1 MSFKEYL
8 QNSLNKTE
16 FTQVWESFF
25 SIKSVGFY
33 LNLLKFSKDE
43 MLGKLA
49 KLGVESREIFPNF
62 YICDAKFKD
71 TLTHSELFNSGAIY
85 IQNPSSYL
93 ATLALNPLSTDSVLD
108 MCASPGGKSIAL
120 ANMMGHSSDLA
131 VMESDSKR
139 FYTLK
144 ANLSKYGCEWVRT
157 YNKDA
162 RSVARSCVGRFDKI
176 LLDAPCS
183 SYSHFGNGFVE
194 KSTKEIKAIAKLQKQ
209 LLNSALTAL
218 KSGGC
223 VVYSTCTFFECENEE
238 VVQNA
243 LNSKFDITVERV
255 SFGLRSERLSEFGLR
270 ILPDCD
276 MNAFFLAKIIKH
288 S

>member
-1 MSFKEYL
+1 MSFKDYL
-8 QNSLNKTE
+8 ESTLTKSDFNR
-16 FTQVWESFF
+16 VWDSFF
-25 SIKSVGFY
+25 KPKSVGFY
-33 LNLLKFSKDE
+33 LNLLKFNKDE
-43 MLGKLA
+43 IILSLNN
-49 KLGVESREIFPNF
+49 LGVEITEFLPNF

-71 TLTHSELFNSGAIY
+71 TLTHSEIFNKGAIY

-93 ATLALNPLSTDSVLD
+93 AALALNPNRDDMVLD

-120 ANMMGHSSDLA
+120 ANMMGQGANLA
-131 VMESDSKR
+131 VMESDTKR

-144 ANLSKYGCEWVRT
+144 SNLNKYGCEWVRT

-162 RSVARSCVGRFDKI
+162 RSISRTCQNKFDKI

-183 SYSHFGNGFVE
+183 SYSHFGDGFVE
-194 KSTKEIKAIAKLQKQ
+194 KSAKEIKLIARLQKQ
-209 LLNSALTAL
+209 LLNSALSAL
-218 KSGGC
+218 KPGGV

-243 LNSKFDITVERV
+243 LNSKFDITIDKI
-255 SFGLRSERLSEFGLR
+255 SFGLKSEIISEFGLK
-270 ILPDCD
+270 ILPDCTMD
-276 MNAFFLAKIIKH
+276 AFFLAKIIKN

>member
-1 MSFKEYL
+1 MSFKDYL
-8 QNSLNKTE
+8 KSSLNNAD
-16 FTQVWESFF
+16 FQRVWDSFF
-25 SIKSVGFY
+25 ELKSVGFY
-33 LNLLKFSKDE
+33 LNLLKFDKSYIISNLDD
-43 MLGKLA
+43 
-49 KLGVESREIFPNF
+49 LGVEIREILPNF
-62 YICDAKFKD
+62 YICKSEFKEI
-71 TLTHSELFNSGAIY
+71 LTRCELFNNGAIY

-93 ATLALNPLSTDSVLD
+93 AVLALNPSKNDAVLD

-120 ANMMGHSSDLA
+120 ANMMGNNASLA

-144 ANLSKYGCEWVRT
+144 ANLNKYGCEWVRT

-162 RSVARSCVGRFDKI
+162 RSISRTCQNKFDKI

-183 SYSHFGNGFVE
+183 SYSHFGDGFVE
-194 KSTKEIKAIAKLQKQ
+194 KSVKEIKAIARLQKQ

-218 KSGGC
+218 KPGGS

-238 VVQNA
+238 VVKNG
-243 LNSKFDITVERV
+243 LNSKFDISIEPV
-255 SFGLRSERLSEFGLR
+255 SFGLDSEIVGEFGLR

-276 MNAFFLAKIIKH
+276 MDAFFLAKIIKN